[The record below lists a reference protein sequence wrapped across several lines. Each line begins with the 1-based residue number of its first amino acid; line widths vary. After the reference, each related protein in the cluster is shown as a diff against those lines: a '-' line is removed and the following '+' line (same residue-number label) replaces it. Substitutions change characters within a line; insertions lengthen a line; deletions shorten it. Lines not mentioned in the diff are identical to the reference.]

1 MAFLSLLDERLKPKG
16 SRDPLGFEQVWTKF
30 GREVVGNLTTITNSL
45 ENFAAALLGFH
56 WANELNQGIN
66 ENDKHK
72 IISSTFLKYEQLSA
86 YLRYQ
91 GNSTSIMG
99 ITRVKSRVDDKSQ
112 MTFNLGTSSK
122 ETILSDQVGYGL
134 WGFYSSA
141 SRDSGLIHG
150 NEREL
155 TSKGLQIVQLIE
167 SKLDKPRLI
176 KLIQLSSVTRSEIER
191 LSSQYLAAINDHEVA
206 SQLILALMHE
216 GASSDKTT
224 NLQYELWQKT
234 QQLVSDQGI
243 ESINSKHLGD
253 FFEKLKSLGLSDRLN
268 HKLTD
273 IVKVEQVLVAL
284 NHVFHYCRIND
295 GKHIEEINQNLLNQG
310 YHFNYL
316 PDQLP
321 TLEVQ
326 NKDRIQ
332 QALNSLREYDFK
344 SVIYKVAELNKKVMA
359 DRQGAPWIEVDS
371 KKNIKVRMKREKFKL
386 FKQEILLKHWD
397 YDYFIGS
404 FLVISKN
411 YLGAK
416 NG

>member
-1 MAFLSLLDERLKPKG
+1 MVFLSLLDERLKPKG

-56 WANELNQGIN
+56 WANELNQGGN

-72 IISSTFLKYEQLSA
+72 LISSTFLQYEQLSA

-99 ITRVKSRVDDKSQ
+99 ITRVKSRVDDESQ
-112 MTFNLGTSSK
+112 KKFNLGTSSK

-155 TSKGLQIVQLIE
+155 TSKGLEIVQLIE
-167 SKLDKPRLI
+167 SKLDKSRLI
-176 KLIQLSSVTRSEIER
+176 KLIEQSNVTRSDIER
-191 LSSQYLAAINDHEVA
+191 LSEQYLAAINDHEVA
-206 SQLILALMHE
+206 SQLVLALMK
-216 GASSDKTT
+216 GGSNSDNTT

-234 QQLVSDQGI
+234 QQLVSEQGI
-243 ESINSKHLGD
+243 DSLASKHLGI

-268 HKLTD
+268 HKLAD
-273 IVKVEQVLVAL
+273 IEKVETVLVAL

-295 GKHIEEINQNLLNQG
+295 GKHIEEINQKLLGQG
-310 YHFNYL
+310 YHFDHL
-316 PDQLP
+316 PEQLP
-321 TLEVQ
+321 SLEIQ

-332 QALNSLREYDFK
+332 QALTSLREYDFK
-344 SVIYKVAELNKKVMA
+344 SVIYKVAELNKKVMG
-359 DRQGAPWIEVDS
+359 DRQGAPWIEVDG
-371 KKNIKVRMKREKFKL
+371 KKLLKVRMKQEKFKL
-386 FKQEILLKHWD
+386 YKQEDLLKHWD

-404 FLVISKN
+404 FLDISKK
-411 YLGAK
+411 YLGTQ